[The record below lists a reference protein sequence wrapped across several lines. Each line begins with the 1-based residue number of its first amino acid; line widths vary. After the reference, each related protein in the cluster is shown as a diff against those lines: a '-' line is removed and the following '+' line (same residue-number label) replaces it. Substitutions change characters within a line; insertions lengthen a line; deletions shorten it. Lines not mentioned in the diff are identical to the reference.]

1 MIEKAVEKLVDA
13 IAKEEAR
20 EAVRKRV
27 DEKIEALVTAQIN
40 KVLEKGIAGAIEK
53 TLTAKLSPI
62 LKQIEKI
69 DVTSVVDKVSKISL
83 GDEIDTM
90 VDELSS
96 TIKSK
101 IIDGIQKAKL
111 IEVDVSGVNDKA
123 NAIIGDQIEDI
134 LDDDEEVEKIVTEG
148 VREVVRDKF
157 KLKQPTE

>member
-101 IIDGIQKAKL
+101 ITDGIQKAKL